1 LENKAVPSDLAVF
14 GEVGLSGEIRSVGH
28 PVARVKEASSLG
40 FQTVILPKGNISHLE
55 KEDITGINLIG
66 VTNAKEVIDTI
77 F

>member
-1 LENKAVPSDLAVF
+1 
-14 GEVGLSGEIRSVGH
+14 VGLSGEIRSVGH

-40 FQTVILPKGNISHLE
+40 FQTVLLPEGNISHLE

-66 VTNAKEVIDTI
+66 IHNVKDVIDNI